1 MVNDTMGEE
10 KNITYSTHC
19 NVVHADEIIAPFFA
33 GATNC
38 TKDFMA
44 VSRGMGVLWIFV
56 RQDGCLSELCG
67 WDLQKAPA
75 SFREVCWLC
84 PPWHG
89 PQLFEELISKL
100 TVTMHMVWLQPY

>member
-1 MVNDTMGEE
+1 MNDTMGEE

-44 VSRGMGVLWIFV
+44 VSRGMGVLWIFEA
-56 RQDGCLSELCG
+56 GWLSL
-67 WDLQKAPA
+67 
-75 SFREVCWLC
+75 R
-84 PPWHG
+84 
-89 PQLFEELISKL
+89 
-100 TVTMHMVWLQPY
+100 TVWLGSAESSSQLQGGLLAVSTLAWPTAF